1 MVLWRDKVVYR
12 GLPEF
17 GLPFITVEDSRFD
30 ELKSQVVFHPLA
42 GRPEA
47 SPPETV
53 IVVNESRQPVLAM
66 SFLWRWTD
74 GSGQVTTT
82 RMSGVSSLSQLGPV
96 QGDPRQLRFHPFLPG
111 SKRLVTAAGVFGD
124 NSDVLPASSER
135 SGFMGGFGGTSL
147 RGRRGVKDPERHLL
161 EMQLDSAIFADG
173 LCAGPDELGVL
184 AALEPVRTEQQRIAS
199 EAAVLLRSGANFGE
213 VFDCLRFAARRP
225 GPTSTL
231 QNTDPS
237 HLLFTFGTQAMD
249 RLIHAQD
256 EQRDG
261 LTAWFEEQSR
271 QPMLKLRRP

>member
-53 IVVNESRQPVLAM
+53 IAVNESRQPVLAM

-82 RMSGVSSLSQLGPV
+82 RMPGVSSLSQLGPV

-111 SKRLVTAAGVFGD
+111 SKRLVTPAGVFGD
-124 NSDVLPASSER
+124 NSDVLPASSEP
-135 SGFMGGFGGTSL
+135 SGFMGSFGGAGL
-147 RGRRGVKDPERHLL
+147 RGRRGMKEPERRLL

-199 EAAVLLRSGANFGE
+199 EAAVLLRSGAKFGE
-213 VFDCLRFAARRP
+213 VFDCVRVAARHP
-225 GPTSTL
+225 GPTSVF
-231 QNTDPS
+231 QATDPW

-261 LTAWFEEQSR
+261 LAAWFEEQSR
-271 QPMLKLRRP
+271 QPTLKLRRP